1 MRKHFIDQ
9 GFVALEASQL
19 AHQKAM
25 ENISMEEE
33 IVMLDEASQDQASVA
48 SDLAETDRIL
58 EVSDSLEDLAVIADG
73 IEEATPAEIALI
85 ENAGDMA
92 VAGTDVSPE
101 EVIPAM
107 ESYVGRRISTEG
119 IKEKAKQ
126 IWESIIRFLKSI
138 WEKIE
143 GFVYKTVGTIPR
155 LRKSIEALEVKI
167 EALGSAKAGKEIE
180 IKSGVTSLSVAGEP
194 IKSAAELATALGH
207 TGAAAKFV
215 FGPYLESVVSRGE
228 KTATAIGDFDVTQP
242 EDSAKALVSALN
254 SVKMPSMP
262 GLKATAKN
270 HIVGFQ
276 TATGNHQL
284 GNVHLLAKAYNDK
297 DDGSVLAV
305 LNRQRRSGI
314 ELTASDTPVKADA
327 TIKMAPLTAAAMTSV
342 LKTSKEIL
350 KTLEEFER
358 GARKTAVKKAQADIS
373 SAADKATK
381 SMDSKAEGA
390 NEAVAVAYYRA
401 LVNFGPAYARWVQS
415 PALAQMSTAMTAVR
429 ATCMVVQKSLSTY
442 EAPAA

>member
-9 GFVALEASQL
+9 GSVALEASQL

-33 IVMLDEASQDQASVA
+33 IVMLDEAAQDQASVA
-48 SDLAETDRIL
+48 ADLAETDRIL

-73 IEEATPAEIALI
+73 IEEATPAEVALI

-92 VAGTDVSPE
+92 VAGTDVDPE

-107 ESYVGRRISTEG
+107 ESYIGRRISTEG

-155 LRKSIEALEVKI
+155 LRKSIEALEANI

-180 IKSGVTSLSVAGEP
+180 IKSGVTSLSVNGAP
-194 IKSAAELATALGH
+194 IKSAAELATALSH
-207 TGAAAKFV
+207 TEAAAKFV
-215 FGPYLESVVSRGE
+215 FGPYIDTVVSRGD
-228 KTATAIGDFDVTQP
+228 KTAKAIGDFDVNQP
-242 EDSAKALVSALN
+242 EDSAKVLVKALREM
-254 SVKMPSMP
+254 KMPAMP
-262 GLKATAKN
+262 GMKADGKN
-270 HIVGFQ
+270 RISDFYC
-276 TATGNHQL
+276 ATGDNQL
-284 GNVHLLAKAYNDK
+284 GNVRLLAKVYTGE
-297 DDGSVLAV
+297 DDVSVLGV

-327 TIKMAPLTAAAMTSV
+327 TIKMAPLTTAAMTSV

-350 KTLEEFER
+350 KSLEDFER
-358 GARKTAVKKAQADIS
+358 GTRKKAVKKTQADIS

-381 SMDSKAEGA
+381 TMDAKAEGA

-429 ATCMVVQKSLSTY
+429 ATCMVVQKSLSSY
-442 EAPAA
+442 EEHAA